1 LSLTEYSY
9 ITLKSLPSLHLII
22 ISLTLTSI
30 ILPTTNY
37 SKDFQFNAYISF
49 NQFIMYA
56 SSILLTLGALLATSF
71 AAPAP
76 VEGTLETSIVP
87 FGDSLNPRD
96 KSAIITTY
104 SGDTCNGNNSGIT
117 LVGGGNRGTNVD
129 NMRSISALGR

>member
-1 LSLTEYSY
+1 
-9 ITLKSLPSLHLII
+9 
-22 ISLTLTSI
+22 
-30 ILPTTNY
+30 
-37 SKDFQFNAYISF
+37 
-49 NQFIMYA
+49 MYA

-104 SGDTCNGNNSGIT
+104 SGDTCNGNNSDIT